1 MMFQPMAE
9 INADTIHDAGA
20 RRSWVVAAALFVS
33 LFLLWGSCFN
43 TFGVFFMPLVKEF
56 RQSHASIAL
65 LSTIIVLLAG
75 AVGPLAGWLLER
87 IGARLVMGIGAA
99 LSGVGLVGISQA
111 HSFVQILMWYVVL
124 GIGLGASTWL
134 PASIVITNW
143 FTERPGTA
151 LGLITAGMELGGMLM
166 TLLAANVIQH
176 DGWRRAYL
184 VLAIPIFII
193 AVPLLIR
200 FVELSPDRVG
210 RIEGGGI
217 GGHEKSLDFGQA
229 VRTSSFWL
237 AGAALFAYGF
247 GVGGSFVH
255 LVPYLTNA
263 GYVERRAALALSLS
277 LGLMVLGKPTMGML
291 GDRFGARQMLSA
303 GWLICGISTLLM
315 LEARRP
321 ELLITAVLLYGLT
334 LATAVALLPVV
345 LRETFGAQSLGT
357 VMGWLIVFQTLGIA
371 SGPVLSGKLFDLS
384 GSYTT
389 AFAISGVVIVVA
401 AGLMSGVVRREA
413 VPAAVPAYAKSYHH
427 Q

>member
-1 MMFQPMAE
+1 MAE
-9 INADTIHDAGA
+9 LNADTIHDAGA

-200 FVELSPDRVG
+200 FVELSPDRPRRMED
-210 RIEGGGI
+210 RIR
-217 GGHEKSLDFGQA
+217 GHGNSLELGQA

-237 AGAALFAYGF
+237 AGSALFAYGF

-263 GYVERRAALALSLS
+263 GYAERQAALALSLS
-277 LGLMVLGKPTMGML
+277 LGLMVLGKPIMGML
-291 GDRFGARQMLSA
+291 GDRFGARRMLA
-303 GWLICGISTLLM
+303 TGWSVFGVSTLLM

-321 ELLITAVLLYGLT
+321 ELLVAAVLLYGLT

-371 SGPVLSGKLFDLS
+371 IGPILSGRLFDLS

-389 AFAISGVVIVVA
+389 AFAISGVIIVIA

-413 VPAAVPAYAKSYHH
+413 VPAVRSAYTEAYRH